1 MAQMVPEGHGF
12 HEFEG
17 GCAFDELFYKQ
28 LGNRAGP
35 PQGCG
40 LF

>member
-1 MAQMVPEGHGF
+1 MPEGHGF
-12 HEFEG
+12 HEFAG
-17 GCAFDELFYKQ
+17 GCGFDELLYQQ

-35 PQGCG
+35 PQGCV